1 MKERPKE
8 EDSKER
14 KHREITDRKVHHGSA
29 YDPLPFSLQPKRY
42 AVLIRDFCRMA
53 SGTAAAL
60 QGPPP

>member
-14 KHREITDRKVHHGSA
+14 KHREMMDAKIHAGSTA
-29 YDPLPFSLQPKRY
+29 DPLPFSLQPKRY
-42 AVLIRDFCRMA
+42 AVLIRDFCWMA

-60 QGPPP
+60 

>member
-14 KHREITDRKVHHGSA
+14 KHREIADRGSNTGRIT
-29 YDPLPFSLQPKRY
+29 DPLPFSLQPKRY
-42 AVLIRDFCRMA
+42 AVLIRDFCWMA

-60 QGPPP
+60 